1 MVWKTIKEAMEIIRT
16 SEKMNMILSRHGK
29 TKKWLAEQW
38 GISQPSI
45 TKKFQE
51 NNWKESDI
59 QKFCKILNIT
69 YEVVFTDG
77 DENI

>member
-1 MVWKTIKEAMEIIRT
+1 MIKIDIKT
-16 SEKMNMILSRHGK
+16 SEKMDMILSRSGH

-59 QKFCKILNIT
+59 QKFCKIVGASYNA
-69 YEVVFTDG
+69 VFEYDG
-77 DENI
+77 EKIE

>member
-1 MVWKTIKEAMEIIRT
+1 MIRT
-16 SEKMNMILSRHGK
+16 SEKMEMILSRSGH

-38 GISQPSI
+38 GITQPSI

-59 QKFCKILNIT
+59 KKFCKILGCT
-69 YEVVFTDG
+69 YNVVF
-77 DENI
+77 EYHNEMI